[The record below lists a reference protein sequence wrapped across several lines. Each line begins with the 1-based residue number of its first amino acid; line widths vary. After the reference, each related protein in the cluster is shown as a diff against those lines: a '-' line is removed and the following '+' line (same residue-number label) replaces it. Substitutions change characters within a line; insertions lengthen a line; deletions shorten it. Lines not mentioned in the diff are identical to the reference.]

1 MIHGYKLPPQEL
13 TSSRVASLE
22 RSLEELTQL
31 RYNTI
36 SKYHYDQLTEAI
48 NSIKRALQGENL

>member
-1 MIHGYKLPPQEL
+1 MIDGYKLPPQHL
-13 TSSRVASLE
+13 TPSRIASLE

-31 RYNTI
+31 RYNTV

-48 NSIKRALQGENL
+48 ESIERALQGANL